1 MRAPAGMCVGQIAP
15 QRGAA
20 APNRHAVF
28 RVLGPTGAVVK
39 DYSLV
44 SSTLDRTEMVGFM
57 VGVAPKSHR
66 KFAYVFDQFKGRCT
80 FLFADHVTQ
89 NSAE

>member
-1 MRAPAGMCVGQIAP
+1 MAGAFVY
-15 QRGAA
+15 GAA
-20 APNRHAVF
+20 ADMVPVFGQIGQMAEVSESPNHAHGLLSAEAF
-28 RVLGPTGAVVK
+28 EQFFQGL
-39 DYSLV
+39 
-44 SSTLDRTEMVGFM
+44 VGFM